1 MSEEIY
7 QIRVKSSLS
16 PKRSS
21 WFDDMALP
29 IPPQGRCSSVAR
41 LLIRLHC
48 MHGVLLKI
56 QDLGLP
62 WLEVQCSSSAPDDG
76 LVNSEGK
83 SGSKQE

>member
-1 MSEEIY
+1 
-7 QIRVKSSLS
+7 
-16 PKRSS
+16 
-21 WFDDMALP
+21 
-29 IPPQGRCSSVAR
+29 
-41 LLIRLHC
+41 